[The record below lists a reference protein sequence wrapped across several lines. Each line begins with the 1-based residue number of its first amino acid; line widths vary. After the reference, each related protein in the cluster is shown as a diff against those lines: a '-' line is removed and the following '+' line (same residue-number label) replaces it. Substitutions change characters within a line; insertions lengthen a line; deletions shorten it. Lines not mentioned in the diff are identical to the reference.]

1 MSTRL
6 DYARQAL
13 TYDRTRSASPS
24 VLGPL
29 LEALAPVPGPRL
41 ADLGGGTGNYAAA
54 LAQSGFEPLVVDRSE
69 AMLEAAAAKGL
80 ETIRADLTELP
91 LADAGFDVA
100 LLNSMIHLVPDWRRG
115 LAEARRVV
123 RLGGLV
129 VLRAYTRE
137 NLESQWILDYFP
149 GSREWILPEHQ
160 RLEELLAELPGGS
173 AVPYWYEDVADA
185 TLAALQRRPALL
197 LDPEARSQ
205 TSYFERL
212 DERDPESV
220 EAGLARLRTDLESG
234 SLEARAAARAPAGD
248 GTIIAWAKS

>member
-29 LEALAPVPGPRL
+29 LKALAPAPGPRL
-41 ADLGGGTGNYAAA
+41 VDLGGGTGNYAAA

-69 AMLEAAAAKGL
+69 AMLEGAAAKGL
-80 ETIRADLTELP
+80 ETLRADLTELP

-100 LLNSMIHLVPDWRRG
+100 LLNSMIHLVPAWRRG
-115 LAEARRVV
+115 IAEARRVV
-123 RLGGLV
+123 RQGGLV

-149 GSREWILPEHQ
+149 GTRGWILPEHQ
-160 RLEELLAELPGGS
+160 RAEELLVELPGGS
-173 AVPYWYEDVADA
+173 AAPYWYEDIADA
-185 TLAALQRRPALL
+185 TLAALQRRPELL
-197 LDPEARSQ
+197 LDPQVRSQ

-212 DERDPESV
+212 GERDPKCL
-220 EAGLARLRTDLESG
+220 EAGIAQLRTDLESG
-234 SLEARAAARAPAGD
+234 SLEARAAAREPAGD
-248 GTIIAWAKS
+248 GTIVAWKKP

>member
-29 LEALAPVPGPRL
+29 LKALAPAPGPRL
-41 ADLGGGTGNYAAA
+41 VDLGGGTGNYAAA

-80 ETIRADLTELP
+80 ETLRADLTELP

-115 LAEARRVV
+115 LVEARRVV
-123 RLGGLV
+123 GQDGLV

-149 GSREWILPEHQ
+149 STREWILPEHQ
-160 RLEELLAELPGGS
+160 RLEELLAELPGAS
-173 AVPYWYEDVADA
+173 AVPYWYEDTADA
-185 TLAALQRRPALL
+185 TLAALQRRPPLL
-197 LDPEARSQ
+197 LDLKVRSQ

-212 DERDPESV
+212 GERDPESL
-220 EAGLARLRTDLESG
+220 EAGIARLRGDLGSG
-234 SLEARAAARAPAGD
+234 LLEERAAARSPAGD
-248 GTIIAWAKS
+248 GTIIAWQKP